1 MFSPLQTVNRYLV
14 RYRDRTGAFRDGC
27 VYASDAM
34 EARDLAQ
41 EFTAEL
47 QQRPNLIRAILRVS

>member
-14 RYRDRTGAFRDGC
+14 RYRDRTGAFREGF